1 MGAPEKQHRHDVRI
15 SLITGEELEGWL
27 PEFSPHMSELHLYA
41 AGEKQAQTPR
51 VLRIEEI
58 AYICL
63 HDIGE
68 FVPQPAKAKTMDE
81 LIIITVT
88 GKKFKVLAFP
98 AAANAAGFYAA
109 VDKQEKLPFERVFF
123 YFHGIRY
130 QEDSEQLGH
139 LMVEQ
144 HLISE
149 SDVEWALKQQ
159 KKLLIPLGDIL
170 KEQGKVKEED
180 LDKALEVQR
189 RQQMRLGDLLVEQNL
204 ISTEEV
210 QEALETQTQVTGK
223 QLGDILKEQGKITNG
238 DLDEALSIQRRPRL
252 KLGELLLE
260 AGLITEKDLQYA
272 LDEQKQHGH
281 RLGEILLESHIIT
294 EDQLLLALAKK
305 FSLQTVDLDKYEI
318 NPMAGAEIDQETIER
333 FRILPIQT
341 DSHTLTV
348 ALADPM
354 GLEAYDMVRF
364 KTGKK
369 VNEVLVKSS
378 QLSTYLNQ
386 YLQEELQTEELSC
399 EFLQKEDE
407 EQDDAF
413 NEIEVAQSAE
423 HAPIIRLVNRIIRNG
438 LLKKAS
444 DIHILPQAKKVNL
457 AYRLNGDLIS
467 ESALDKSLHNQIAAR
482 VKILAGMDI
491 SERRLPQDGRM
502 LLRDGKT
509 IYEFRVSCIP
519 NSYGES
525 IVMRVLNKEMAV
537 SLETLGLREEDLKKI
552 ATLSRKPYGLILVT
566 GPTGSGKS
574 TTLFAILQSIAHLPA
589 HILTIEDPVES
600 DISGA
605 NQIQVNSKI
614 GMTFA
619 RILRNVLRHD
629 PDIIMLGEMR
639 DHETAEIGIEAALT
653 GHLLFST
660 LHTNSAIDTI
670 IRLNDLGIPNY
681 LVAPSLLAIIS
692 QNLVKKLCGEC
703 RQELTKDSDTFNTIR
718 DLGLEVPEKLYSAG
732 GCEKCNHT
740 GYSGRV
746 MLYEMLTVDD
756 RVRQAIHDNKSGE
769 ELLKIAVKGGMVPK
783 AKHALQ
789 LAAAGIIDHN
799 DFVRA
804 LI

>member
-1 MGAPEKQHRHDVRI
+1 MVN
-15 SLITGEELEGWL
+15 LVNGEVLEGWL
-27 PEFSPHMSELHLYA
+27 PAFSPHMTELELYA
-41 AGEKQAQTPR
+41 MGDDGKQHPR
-51 VLRIEEI
+51 SINIEEI
-58 AYICL
+58 AYICM

-68 FVPQPAKAKTMDE
+68 FFANKLSKAKKMDE
-81 LIIITVT
+81 LIVITVT
-88 GKKFKVLAFP
+88 AKRFKILAFP
-98 AAANAAGFYAA
+98 AEPNAAGFYAA
-109 VDKQEKLPFERVFF
+109 VSKQEKLPFERIFF

-130 QEDSEQLGH
+130 QENSEQLGH

-144 HLISE
+144 HLVSE
-149 SDVEWALKQQ
+149 NDVEWALEQQ
-159 KKLLIPLGDIL
+159 KKLLIPIGDIL
-170 KEQGKVKEED
+170 AEQGKVSEEEIRE
-180 LDKALEVQR
+180 ALERQK
-189 RQQMRLGDLLVEQNL
+189 RQQVRLGDLLIEQNL
-204 ISTEEV
+204 VSADEV
-210 QEALETQTQVTGK
+210 QEALEMQTQTVGTP
-223 QLGDILKEQGKITNG
+223 LGHILVEQGKLTNM
-238 DLDEALSIQRRPRL
+238 DLDAALIIQRRPRM

-260 AGLITEKDLQYA
+260 AGLITEKDLQHA
-272 LDEQKQHGH
+272 LQEQKTRGR

-294 EDQLLLALAKK
+294 EDQLLTALAKK
-305 FSLQTVDLDKYEI
+305 FSLSTVNLDEYDI
-318 NPMAGAEIDQETIER
+318 NPLAGAEIDQQTIER
-333 FRILPIQT
+333 YRILPIQT
-341 DSHTLTV
+341 DAHSLTV

-354 GLEAYDMVRF
+354 GLEAYDMIRF

-369 VNEVLVKSS
+369 VKEVLVKSS
-378 QLSTYLNQ
+378 QLNAYLNK
-386 YLQEELQTEELSC
+386 YLQEEIQAEELSC
-399 EFLQKEDE
+399 EFLQKDED
-407 EQDDAF
+407 EQDDTF
-413 NEIEVAQSAE
+413 NEIEVVQSAE

-467 ESALDKSLHNQIAAR
+467 ENALDKSLHNQIAAR

-502 LLRDGKT
+502 LLRDGKSV
-509 IYEFRVSCIP
+509 YEFRVSCIP
-519 NSYGES
+519 NSFGES

-537 SLETLGLREEDLKKI
+537 NLDTLGLRHEDLKRV
-552 ATLSRKPYGLILVT
+552 AALSRKPYGLILVT

-574 TTLFAILQSIAHLPA
+574 TTLFAILKSIAHLPA

-600 DISGA
+600 DIDGA
-605 NQIQVNSKI
+605 NQIQVNQKI

-639 DHETAEIGIEAALT
+639 DQETAEIGIEAALT

-681 LVAPSLLAIIS
+681 LIAPSLLGIIS
-692 QNLVKKLCGEC
+692 QNLVKKLCVHC
-703 RQELTKDSDTFNTIR
+703 RQELPKESDTFRTIK

-732 GCEKCNHT
+732 SCEECNRT

-756 RVRQAIHDNKSGE
+756 RVRQAIHENKKGE
-769 ELLKIAVKGGMVPK
+769 ELLAIAVKGGMIPK

-789 LAAAGIIDHN
+789 LASEGIIDHY
-799 DFVRA
+799 DFIRS